1 MAVHHGW
8 SNGRWGWGSIKL
20 HNELGDPAL
29 QEWETRGVVPVLQ
42 ERAEELVRLQG
53 ADAGVGGRFRA
64 MFHQNGLGKGIHMR
78 VQR

>member
-1 MAVHHGW
+1 MG
-8 SNGRWGWGSIKL
+8 GRPSRMEQRKVGVGE

-42 ERAEELVRLQG
+42 EQAEELVCLQG
-53 ADAGVGGRFRA
+53 ADVGVDGRFRA
-64 MFHQNGLGKGIHMR
+64 MFYQNGLGKGIHMR